1 MILNYR
7 QKHTPWPEE
16 GLEVLKECEWVD
28 KIGKK
33 SILLEMLLKKMPKDR
48 KVWAESRQGSR
59 LGWLDSTG
67 GRMGCGGGVK

>member
-16 GLEVLKECEWVD
+16 GLEVLEECEWVD

-33 SILLEMLLKKMPKDR
+33 SILLEMLLKKKCQKTEKFGLSP
-48 KVWAESRQGSR
+48 
-59 LGWLDSTG
+59 
-67 GRMGCGGGVK
+67 GRAAG